1 MRILLEQPFETPL
14 AAHVAYASSSPAS
27 LTRFARSFAAAGFL
41 GAVVWHVA
49 LAQDAGSS
57 SGQAPPPTA
66 PAATSSSAAPSDQTA
81 PAGAPSMAPAPAA
94 TGQRGRRGNN
104 QNATSQSANP
114 DGSQVDSQNLE
125 RGEVVGTKSDA
136 DKRRESTAAKIVV
149 GREEIERFGDST
161 LDEVLKRL
169 PSVSIVGRARRGGS
183 IVMRGMGHGYTQI
196 LINGER
202 VPPGFSIDQLVPDQV
217 ERIEIYRAP
226 TAETGARAIAGT
238 INIVLREALRTHI
251 NEVRLQLS
259 DEVGRGES
267 NASWVRNDVLS
278 DKATYNV
285 TLSVA
290 QSNFLTET
298 STHRLFTDT
307 ESGAPILDQ
316 EGETNQSDR
325 RDNVH
330 FTSRLQYQIAPGE
343 QLIVQPFFTVSK
355 TLTQINGE
363 LDQSV
368 GSTPEQY
375 ASSLSIGESQ
385 QAIGRV
391 LLQWNKQLSEHVKL
405 EIHGSAGGFTS
416 SSAALLNQFNTQ
428 GARVLT
434 QDATTD
440 IHDHSWLLTAKL
452 TDHLES
458 GHDLVGGAEIEDLQR
473 VETAD
478 TSQNGVPLLAAFGND
493 VNASVLR
500 TAFYGQDDWQ
510 PLQHWAADAGIRVED
525 IRTTSENMA
534 FNVDN
539 NSEVITPLAHLVWR
553 FDEPSRDQVR
563 VSLTRSYRTPSLQN
577 LIALPSVN
585 TLYPVTEQNV
595 ASAADTEG
603 NPNLK
608 PELATGLDI
617 ALEHYDFSGGVM
629 SISAF
634 DRSIHDLIRNVISLQ
649 STLYSPVQRYVSQP
663 VNFGNATTQ
672 GIEAD
677 AKFSLDTL
685 GLGLW
690 PIFVNA
696 NMSVFRSHVD
706 SVFGPNNR
714 IDQQPNM
721 IANLGGDYTF
731 KSAPWKIG
739 GNVSWTPPFTIQST
753 DIQSTSFGVRRQLD
767 FYALWSVD
775 PDTKLRFT
783 LTNALPVNYIT
794 GTTTIQGGQ
803 TQSVLTNGK
812 TTTLASI
819 RLELRL

>member
-1 MRILLEQPFETPL
+1 MTRSL
-14 AAHVAYASSSPAS
+14 AA
-27 LTRFARSFAAAGFL
+27 LGLL
-41 GAVVWHVA
+41 GAVACHGV
-49 LAQDAGSS
+49 LAQDAGSLA
-57 SGQAPPPTA
+57 GQAPGPTA
-66 PAATSSSAAPSDQTA
+66 PPNPTSGAAPGATPATA
-81 PAGAPSMAPAPAA
+81 PATSAPADGALAPADQATPAAAPAA
-94 TGQRGRRGNN
+94 APAAQRARRSKG
-104 QNATSQSANP
+104 QNATTPPP
-114 DGSQVDSQNLE
+114 DPDPGDTDTQDLDRS
-125 RGEVVGTKSDA
+125 EVIGVKNDA

-259 DEVGRGES
+259 DEVGRGQS
-267 NASWVRNDVLS
+267 NVSWVRNDVLG
-278 DKATYNV
+278 DKGTYNV

-290 QSNFLTET
+290 QTNFLTQT
-298 STHRLFTDT
+298 STQRLFTDT
-307 ESGAPILDQ
+307 ASGATLLDQ
-316 EGETNQSDR
+316 KGETNQSDR

-330 FTSRLQYQIAPGE
+330 FTSRLQYQLAPGE
-343 QLIVQPFFTVSK
+343 QFIVQPFFTLSK
-355 TLTQINGE
+355 TLTQIDGQLN
-363 LDQSV
+363 QSI

-375 ASSLSIGESQ
+375 ASSLSIGEAQ
-385 QAIGRV
+385 QALGRV
-391 LLQWNKQLSEHVKL
+391 QLQWNKQLSQAMKL
-405 EIHGSAGGFTS
+405 EVHGSVGGFTS
-416 SSAALLNQFNTQ
+416 SSAALLNQFNSA
-428 GARVLT
+428 GGHVLT

-440 IHDHSWLLTAKL
+440 IHDRSWLLTAKL
-452 TDHLES
+452 TDRLES
-458 GHDLVGGAEIEDLQR
+458 GHVLVGGGEIEDLQR
-473 VETAD
+473 VEAAQTN
-478 TSQNGVPLLAAFGND
+478 QNGVPLLAAFGSD
-493 VNASVLR
+493 VDASVLR
-500 TAFYGQDDWQ
+500 TALYLQDDWQ
-510 PLQHWAADAGIRVED
+510 PFEHWAADAGIRAED
-525 IRTTSENMA
+525 IRTTSDNMA
-534 FNVDN
+534 FSVDN
-539 NSEVITPLAHLVWR
+539 NSEVITPLAHVVWR

-563 VSLTRSYRTPSLQN
+563 LSLTRSYRTPSLN
-577 LIALPSVN
+577 SLIALPSVN

-634 DRSIHDLIRNVISLQ
+634 DRSIHDLIRNVITLQ

-690 PIFVNA
+690 PIFLNA
-696 NMSVFRSHVD
+696 NMSVFHSHVNG
-706 SVFGPNNR
+706 VFGPNNR
-714 IDQQPNM
+714 IDQQPNV

-731 KSAPWKIG
+731 KSAPLKIG

-753 DIQSTSFGVRRQLD
+753 DIQSTSFGLRRQLD
-767 FYALWSVD
+767 LYALWTVD
-775 PDTKLRFT
+775 PDTKLRFS

-794 GTTTIQGGQ
+794 GTTTIQGAQ

-812 TTTLASI
+812 TTTLAAI